1 MPVVVQ
7 TASWLSICA
16 CGATAC
22 DAVERNGSFCETLT
36 RSAHYRGIR
45 SAMERI
51 GSAPALPF
59 DMTDEPH
66 SLAESL
72 HERAIHVSPI
82 RMTRR
87 TRMTMS
93 QFKSR
98 STGRK
103 MALAILAAFVS
114 TAGANAADLGGNC
127 CADLEERIAELEAT
141 TARKGNRKVSL
152 TVSGYVAQEITYWN
166 DGGEKNIYLHGLGPT
181 QATHVK
187 FNGQA
192 QIMPGVTAGYMLRIQ
207 NLDDNPFGRAGAAAM
222 NQDNDNF
229 SQGLNVQ
236 MSYWYL
242 QSKDLGKLSVGRGP
256 MAAKSAAMF
265 TDQSGSQLISNYT
278 FFSGF
283 PNFVIRSGGNLVPAT
298 LTWGQ
303 LAFCYHQSV
312 PIGGDCNGVVMNGV
326 RYDTPVFAGFSA
338 SASWGEDDVWDVAAR
353 YAGEMG
359 GFKLAFGVGYSQASD
374 ENTAVVNANI
384 IQKDSNVFQVGG
396 YIQHLATGLF
406 VHAAYGRE
414 DNSGTRIAVGTG
426 TPLDSDHWYVKAGL
440 RQKWTALGA
449 TVLFADYAEYNDQLG
464 TDAIAL
470 GATSGTLERYGFG
483 ISQEIDAA
491 AMSIYLKYQHADAE
505 ITGIPAAIGGLDN
518 LGLISVGGIFN
529 F

>member
-1 MPVVVQ
+1 M
-7 TASWLSICA
+7 
-16 CGATAC
+16 
-22 DAVERNGSFCETLT
+22 T
-36 RSAHYRGIR
+36 RS
-45 SAMERI
+45 SVRI
-51 GSAPALPF
+51 VRAALF
-59 DMTDEPH
+59 
-66 SLAESL
+66 
-72 HERAIHVSPI
+72 
-82 RMTRR
+82 
-87 TRMTMS
+87 
-93 QFKSR
+93 
-98 STGRK
+98 
-103 MALAILAAFVS
+103 LAALHAAAGFVS
-114 TAGANAADLGGNC
+114 SAGAADLGGNC

-166 DGGEKNIYLHGLGPT
+166 DGGETNIYLHGLGPT

-192 QIMPGVTAGYMLRIQ
+192 QVMPGVTAGYMLRIQ

-236 MSYWYL
+236 MSFWYV
-242 QSKDLGKLSVGRGP
+242 QSKELGKVSVGRGP

-265 TDQSGSQLISNYT
+265 TDQSGTQLISNYT

-283 PNFVIRSGGNLVPAT
+283 PNFTIRSGGNLVPAN

-303 LAFCYHQSV
+303 LAYCYHQSA
-312 PIGGDCNGVVMNGV
+312 PIGGDCNGLVMNGV

-359 GFKLAFGVGYSQASD
+359 GFKLAFGVGYSAATD

-384 IQKDSNVFQVGG
+384 IHKDSGVFQAGG
-396 YIQHLATGLF
+396 YVQHIATGLF
-406 VHAAYGRE
+406 AHAAYGRE
-414 DNSGTRIAVGTG
+414 DNSNTVIAVGAG
-426 TPLDSDHWYVKAGL
+426 TPPDSDHWYVKAGV
-440 RQKWTALGA
+440 RQKWTPLGA
-449 TVLFADYAEYNDQLG
+449 TVLWGDYAEYNDQLG

-470 GATSGTLERYGFG
+470 GATSSTLKRYGLG
-483 ISQEIDAA
+483 VSQEIDAA
-491 AMSIYLKYQHADAE
+491 AMSVYLKYQRSTAD
-505 ITGIPAAIGGLDN
+505 ITGIPAAIGSLDD
-518 LGLISVGGIFN
+518 LDLVSAGAIIN